1 MRILILRLSSLG
13 DIILIQPICAWLR
26 AQHPE
31 AEIDVVVKRQ
41 FMDLIPLMGC
51 DLKAIAYE
59 KSIKAHLA
67 LRNPRYDLLLD
78 LHNKPSTVILRIAA
92 NARRS
97 SVYNKQRRTRL
108 RIVRGNK
115 DLAISST
122 TELYKSALDKIYQAV
137 DLPSPKLYV
146 PENLP
151 LPDLPKAHKRILIFP
166 GAAHDTKRYPAI
178 YYKMLLRDS
187 PDDWQYILLGSA
199 SEWDL
204 CESIRADS
212 NAYNLCGKLDFP
224 HLLKLIAS
232 SDWVISSDSGPM
244 HIAAALSVPQIAI
257 YGATHPRLGFAPQ
270 NPHAH
275 LLVAELECQ
284 PCSLHGSKRCPR
296 KHFNCMHKIPV
307 STILAILLKDE
318 PIQLSYPDHTNI
330 TGD

>member
-13 DIILIQPICAWLR
+13 DIVLIQPVCAWLR
-26 AQHPE
+26 ARHPE

-41 FMDLIPLMGC
+41 FIELIPLMGC
-51 DLKAIAYE
+51 ELHALAYE
-59 KSIKAHLA
+59 KSLKAHLA

-78 LHNKPSTVILRIAA
+78 LHHKLSTIILRIAA

-97 SVYNKQRRTRL
+97 SVYNKQRRMRL
-108 RIVRGNK
+108 RIIKGNK
-115 DLAISST
+115 DLAIAST

-137 DLPSPKLYV
+137 ELPSPKLYV
-146 PENLP
+146 PQDLP
-151 LPDLPKAHKRILIFP
+151 LPDLPITSKRILIFP
-166 GAAHDTKRYPAI
+166 GATHNTKRYPAI
-178 YYKMLLRDS
+178 YYQMLLKNS
-187 PDDWQYILLGSA
+187 PKDWQYILLGSA

-204 CESIRADS
+204 CESIRAES
-212 NAYNLCGKLDFP
+212 NALNLCGKLDFP

-270 NPHAH
+270 NPYAH

-284 PCSLHGSKRCPR
+284 PCSLHGSKHCPR
-296 KHFNCMHKIPV
+296 KHFKCMHQIEV
-307 STILAILLKDE
+307 SQILGILQEDE
-318 PIQLSYPDHTNI
+318 SR
-330 TGD
+330 